1 VTSASCSMARPLG
14 RNGVI
19 VPVELSEDFASGE
32 VGEAF
37 SDPSFARPTP
47 IAKFDDR
54 LLLVNSQFNRRESG
68 ESLEL
73 PFTVS
78 AMEVP

>member
-1 VTSASCSMARPLG
+1 MRG
-14 RNGVI
+14 GEGVI

-37 SDPSFARPTP
+37 SDPSFARPTT
-47 IAKFDDR
+47 IAKFGNR
-54 LLLVNSQFNRRESG
+54 LLVVVNSQFDRRESG
-68 ESLEL
+68 QSPEL

-78 AMEVP
+78 AVEVP